1 MARRMKSG
9 WQALSNA
16 AFAGAVA
23 ALCAGTLHCYAQSI
37 PDPTRP
43 PAQFTAGD
51 EGASASGPVLQS
63 VKISPTERSAII
75 GGDLVKLGGKYGD
88 ARVVKITEREVVLR
102 SAAGIQTL
110 RMYPDVEIS
119 PVVAPAPTTPAPNNT
134 SGRAKRTRKSGKQE

>member
-1 MARRMKSG
+1 MARSLTGGTRLARHPFM
-9 WQALSNA
+9 A
-16 AFAGAVA
+16 AVA
-23 ALCAGTLHCYAQSI
+23 ALCAVAAFHSHAQSM

-43 PAQFTAGD
+43 PPQFNAA
-51 EGASASGPVLQS
+51 EGEAVSTGPVLQS

-110 RMYPDVEIS
+110 KMYPDVEIS
-119 PVVAPAPTTPAPNNT
+119 PAVSPAPPAPSTVNT
-134 SGRAKRTRKSGKQE
+134 SGRAKQARKSGKQE

>member
-1 MARRMKSG
+1 M
-9 WQALSNA
+9 
-16 AFAGAVA
+16 
-23 ALCAGTLHCYAQSI
+23 

-43 PAQFTAGD
+43 PPQFNAA
-51 EGASASGPVLQS
+51 EGEAVSTGPVLQS

-110 RMYPDVEIS
+110 KMYPDVEIS
-119 PVVAPAPTTPAPNNT
+119 PAVSPAPPAPSTVNT
-134 SGRAKRTRKSGKQE
+134 SGRAKQARKSGKQE